1 MKRLLIYIA
10 VLAAALMVPLRRTD
24 VGKLQPVELV
34 KLYKEEA
41 TLIIETDTG
50 DSGRGDTVDVAF
62 ENLEETTSGIVF
74 LDTADFLLVSKEAV
88 GEVGALKGHLKK
100 SVRLCLAE
108 ANVDPVEAAAFL
120 SVHRPQVRLR
130 DGESILKAQTLLKE
144 NGRLILR

>member
-50 DSGRGDTVDVAF
+50 DSGRGDTVNVAF

-100 SVRLCLAE
+100 SVRLCFAE
-108 ANVDPVEAAAFL
+108 ANIDPVEAAAFL

>member
-50 DSGRGDTVDVAF
+50 DLGRGDTVDVAF

-74 LDTADFLLVSKEAV
+74 LDTADFLLVSKEAIS
-88 GEVGALKGHLKK
+88 EVGALKGHLKK
-100 SVRLCLAE
+100 SVRLCFAE
-108 ANVDPVEAAAFL
+108 ANIDPVEAAAFL